1 MSYTRILLNSTNL
14 NNDMFL
20 KGLTESPNCECGK
33 NRETIDHF
41 LLECEMYKDQR
52 KKMNMA
58 ISDMWFSKR
67 SMGNL
72 NLSKEML
79 AGPNFSSKINSKDDR
94 MVKLAMFVNLQ
105 ETKAI

>member
-1 MSYTRILLNSTNL
+1 
-14 NNDMFL
+14 
-20 KGLTESPNCECGK
+20 
-33 NRETIDHF
+33 
-41 LLECEMYKDQR
+41 MYKDQS

-79 AGPNFSSKINSKDDR
+79 AGPNFSPKINSKDDR
-94 MVKLAMFVNLQ
+94 MVKLAMFVYLQ

>member
-1 MSYTRILLNSTNL
+1 
-14 NNDMFL
+14 
-20 KGLTESPNCECGK
+20 
-33 NRETIDHF
+33 
-41 LLECEMYKDQR
+41 MYKDQR

-79 AGPNFSSKINSKDDR
+79 AGPNFSPKINSKDDR
-94 MVKLAMFVNLQ
+94 MVKLAVFV
-105 ETKAI
+105 